1 MYCYISTFRL
11 SSLATYY
18 VPKDGPLSS
27 YKEYI
32 SMLPNMDHPEAFGQ
46 HPNADITSQ
55 IQETRMTFDTLLGL
69 QPAIT
74 TGVGESREDKVET
87 FTCLPC

>member
-1 MYCYISTFRL
+1 MFTRL
-11 SSLATYY
+11 STLPTYY
-18 VPKDGPLSS
+18 IPKDGALPS

-55 IQETRMTFDTLLGL
+55 IQETRRLFETLLSM
-69 QPAIT
+69 QPQTAKAA
-74 TGVGESREDKVET
+74 GESREDKVRYHQH
-87 FTCLPC
+87 CLVWN